1 MKRRRRT
8 TIVALGAV
16 LAAPLAAF
24 AQQPGRILKLGI
36 LFVGTEASSENYFRA
51 FFEALSAEGF
61 AQGGNLEVVGRFAN
75 GRIDRLDALA
85 AELVAARV
93 DVIYAPPTPA
103 ALAARKSTTA
113 IPIVFSMTPD
123 PVATG
128 LVRSLARAG
137 GNATGLSTLGRELAA
152 KRIELLR
159 ELLPTVRR
167 IGLLYDT
174 SREPGAAVS
183 REAAVH
189 AAKALGITVI
199 DGDVH
204 SAERIRPT
212 IVTLKEKGA
221 EAILVFEGSLALSN
235 RELVM
240 AQTAASRL
248 PALYPYPEIPA
259 EGGLISYSANI
270 VDQYRRAATIVAK
283 ILRGAKPAELPVE
296 QPVRLELIVN
306 LQSAKALGIR
316 VPHSIMLRADKA
328 IE

>member
-36 LFVGTEASSENYFRA
+36 LFVGTEASSEKYFRA

-123 PVATG
+123 
-128 LVRSLARAG
+128 
-137 GNATGLSTLGRELAA
+137 
-152 KRIELLR
+152 
-159 ELLPTVRR
+159 
-167 IGLLYDT
+167 
-174 SREPGAAVS
+174 
-183 REAAVH
+183 
-189 AAKALGITVI
+189 
-199 DGDVH
+199 
-204 SAERIRPT
+204 
-212 IVTLKEKGA
+212 
-221 EAILVFEGSLALSN
+221 
-235 RELVM
+235 
-240 AQTAASRL
+240 
-248 PALYPYPEIPA
+248 
-259 EGGLISYSANI
+259 
-270 VDQYRRAATIVAK
+270 
-283 ILRGAKPAELPVE
+283 
-296 QPVRLELIVN
+296 
-306 LQSAKALGIR
+306 
-316 VPHSIMLRADKA
+316 
-328 IE
+328 